1 MGKRRAK
8 AKLGLKSL
16 GNRVFPFV
24 KAVSA
29 PIAFIEQISAK
40 DRQTLGSSFSSAST
54 TTQLKIMSNIVLGRL
69 AGITP
74 FHKLSDGTMLPTAP
88 QTINPAGVINKW
100 TNAGLIGI
108 AYKVLGGAVN
118 KQTASMGLGSV
129 VPETAKI
136 GSIGKSVLI
145 GGALGGFFDDAP
157 IDYSKPAQATSTQS
171 FPSLTNTN
179 YSQQTYSY
187 SNKTYN
193 NGSDTTVSSF

>member
-16 GNRVFPFV
+16 GNRIFPVV

-40 DRQTLGSSFSSAST
+40 DRQTLGSSFSTAST
-54 TTQLKIMSNIVLGRL
+54 TTQVKILSNIVLGRL
-69 AGITP
+69 AGVTP
-74 FHKLSDGTMLPTAP
+74 FHKLSDGTILPTAP
-88 QTINPAGVINKW
+88 QTINPAGVLNKW
-100 TNAGLIGI
+100 TNAGLMGIG
-108 AYKVLGGAVN
+108 YKVLGGAIN

-157 IDYSKPAQATSTQS
+157 LDMSKPQQTSTPQS

-179 YSQQTYSY
+179 YSNNYSQQTYT
-187 SNKTYN
+187 TYN
-193 NGSDTTVSSF
+193 NGSDSTVSSF

>member
-40 DRQTLGSSFSSAST
+40 DRQTLGSSFSTAST
-54 TTQLKIMSNIVLGRL
+54 TTQVKILSNIVLGRL

-74 FHKLSDGTMLPTAP
+74 FHKLSDGTILPTAP
-88 QTINPAGVINKW
+88 QTINPAGVLNKW

-108 AYKVLGGAVN
+108 GYKVLGGAIN

-129 VPETAKI
+129 VPETSKI

-157 IDYSKPAQATSTQS
+157 VDMSKPQQVSNPQS
-171 FPSLTNTN
+171 FPSLTNTSYSN
-179 YSQQTYSY
+179 HSQQTYT
-187 SNKTYN
+187 TYN
-193 NGSDTTVSSF
+193 NGSDPTVSSF